1 VRTLVVTPTYLE
13 AENITEFLTKLRA
26 SVPDADVLVVD
37 DNSPDGTGDLAE
49 QAAKELGQIEVL
61 HRPGKSGLGVAYR
74 AGFAWG
80 LERGYQVL
88 VQIDADLSHDPAVLP
103 TLLTALDEGA
113 DLVIGSRYVPGG
125 SVPHWPMHRRALSRY
140 GNWYTSFAL
149 RTGVKDATAGY
160 RAYRAEMLQKVRYDT
175 TRAVG
180 YGFQIELAYRV
191 WRAGGRIV
199 EVPITFTDR
208 TRGHSKMSAKIAAEE
223 LLLVTWWGIRDRVR
237 RHDAEVPEPR

>member
-1 VRTLVVTPTYLE
+1 VRTLVVTPTYIE

-26 SVPDADVLVVD
+26 AVPDADVLVVD

-49 QAAKELGQIEVL
+49 QAAKELGQIEVM

-103 TLLTALDEGA
+103 TLLAALDDGA

-125 SVPHWPMHRRALSRY
+125 AVPHWPMHRRALSRY

-160 RAYRAEMLQKVRYDT
+160 RAYRADMLRKVRYDT

-208 TRGHSKMSAKIAAEE
+208 TRGQSKMSARIAAEE

-237 RHDAEVPEPR
+237 RHRDEVPEPR